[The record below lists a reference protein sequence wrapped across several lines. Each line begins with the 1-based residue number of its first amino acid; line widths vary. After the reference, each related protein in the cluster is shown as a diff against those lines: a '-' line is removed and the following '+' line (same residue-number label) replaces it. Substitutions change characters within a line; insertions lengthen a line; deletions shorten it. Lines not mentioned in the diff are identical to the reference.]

1 MSQQK
6 FLNPNRIWFTIVLLH
21 IVGSVLDSVLAILPF
36 GRIIAA
42 IAIWFFLANIQ
53 EKNIRRIEICIAGCI
68 ITIFMMYSL
77 DISYQGTI
85 LLNELLLLYVFWVC
99 QNAYVKPV
107 EYCHLRKVSLKSI
120 GLIIV
125 AAIFLFIMADYVNA
139 CSMIAFQ
146 NLLDDSL
153 QAIVNKPVEA
163 LVVVAILPAIIE
175 EFLFRGMIYR
185 GIANKSNKK
194 IVIIISA
201 LLFAFLHM
209 NFNQMCYAF
218 VMGLVFAIVIYLTDN
233 LSVSILLHMLFNA
246 FTVIITCFEK
256 SNAIQAILQCNIAGY
271 TLFNPSLT
279 DTQGKIEISLLI
291 IGGLIAILSAVIAGW
306 LILLIAK
313 TEKTT
318 ETTINNE
325 NILKDNDNI
334 FKNNENWKP
343 DLRFFAG
350 SGVCILIAIL
360 RQHGAQ
366 PCVARAAGRR
376 RFGHPQKAKP
386 QEPAGKHLGPVVVI
400 VAVEAGERR
409 VPVSPHGRRAR
420 PDAEKEIAEPLP
432 LHAFGKGAPVGAA
445 FQPLRPA
452 DGPEVFLLHG
462 FAKIRIQQQFV
473 SAQAG
478 CKAVIRLAGLHCFH
492 KSTF

>member
-1 MSQQK
+1 
-6 FLNPNRIWFTIVLLH
+6 
-21 IVGSVLDSVLAILPF
+21 
-36 GRIIAA
+36 
-42 IAIWFFLANIQ
+42 
-53 EKNIRRIEICIAGCI
+53 
-68 ITIFMMYSL
+68 MYSI

-85 LLNELLLLYVFWVC
+85 LLNELLLLYVFWAC

-153 QAIVNKPVEA
+153 RAIVNKPVEA

-194 IVIIISA
+194 IAIIISA

-246 FTVIITCFEK
+246 FTV
-256 SNAIQAILQCNIAGY
+256 IQAILQCNIAGY

-334 FKNNENWKP
+334 FKNNEKWKP

-360 RQHGAQ
+360 Y
-366 PCVARAAGRR
+366 
-376 RFGHPQKAKP
+376 
-386 QEPAGKHLGPVVVI
+386 
-400 VAVEAGERR
+400 
-409 VPVSPHGRRAR
+409 
-420 PDAEKEIAEPLP
+420 EI
-432 LHAFGKGAPVGAA
+432 
-445 FQPLRPA
+445 
-452 DGPEVFLLHG
+452 LL
-462 FAKIRIQQQFV
+462 
-473 SAQAG
+473 
-478 CKAVIRLAGLHCFH
+478 
-492 KSTF
+492 

>member
-1 MSQQK
+1 
-6 FLNPNRIWFTIVLLH
+6 
-21 IVGSVLDSVLAILPF
+21 
-36 GRIIAA
+36 
-42 IAIWFFLANIQ
+42 
-53 EKNIRRIEICIAGCI
+53 
-68 ITIFMMYSL
+68 
-77 DISYQGTI
+77 
-85 LLNELLLLYVFWVC
+85 
-99 QNAYVKPV
+99 
-107 EYCHLRKVSLKSI
+107 
-120 GLIIV
+120 
-125 AAIFLFIMADYVNA
+125 MADYVNA

-194 IVIIISA
+194 MAIIISA

-313 TEKTT
+313 TVKTT

-325 NILKDNDNI
+325 NILKDNN
-334 FKNNENWKP
+334 KVPKH
-343 DLRFFAG
+343 G
-350 SGVCILIAIL
+350 SGVGVINVHSRIQLM
-360 RQHGAQ
+360 
-366 PCVARAAGRR
+366 
-376 RFGHPQKAKP
+376 FGEQYGLEIYS
-386 QEPAGKHLGPVVVI
+386 EPDEGTRVVI
-400 VAVEAGERR
+400 HIPAIPYTKENAEQLEMQKYTQ
-409 VPVSPHGRRAR
+409 GR
-420 PDAEKEIAEPLP
+420 DVDEKE
-432 LHAFGKGAPVGAA
+432 
-445 FQPLRPA
+445 
-452 DGPEVFLLHG
+452 
-462 FAKIRIQQQFV
+462 
-473 SAQAG
+473 
-478 CKAVIRLAGLHCFH
+478 
-492 KSTF
+492 

>member
-1 MSQQK
+1 M
-6 FLNPNRIWFTIVLLH
+6 
-21 IVGSVLDSVLAILPF
+21 
-36 GRIIAA
+36 
-42 IAIWFFLANIQ
+42 
-53 EKNIRRIEICIAGCI
+53 
-68 ITIFMMYSL
+68 
-77 DISYQGTI
+77 
-85 LLNELLLLYVFWVC
+85 LYVFWVC

-194 IVIIISA
+194 IAIIISA

-218 VMGLVFAIVIYLTDN
+218 VMGLIFAFVIYLTDN
-233 LSVSILLHMLFNA
+233 LTISILLHMLFNA
-246 FTVIITCFEK
+246 FTVIITCFQETK
-256 SNAIQAILQCNIAGY
+256 PIQAILRCNIAGY

-318 ETTINNE
+318 EATINNE

-334 FKNNENWKP
+334 FKNNEKWKP

-350 SGVCILIAIL
+350 SGLCILIAIL
-360 RQHGAQ
+360 Y
-366 PCVARAAGRR
+366 
-376 RFGHPQKAKP
+376 
-386 QEPAGKHLGPVVVI
+386 
-400 VAVEAGERR
+400 
-409 VPVSPHGRRAR
+409 
-420 PDAEKEIAEPLP
+420 EI
-432 LHAFGKGAPVGAA
+432 
-445 FQPLRPA
+445 
-452 DGPEVFLLHG
+452 LL
-462 FAKIRIQQQFV
+462 
-473 SAQAG
+473 
-478 CKAVIRLAGLHCFH
+478 
-492 KSTF
+492 

>member
-68 ITIFMMYSL
+68 ITIFMMYSI

-85 LLNELLLLYVFWVC
+85 LLNELLLLYVFWAC

-194 IVIIISA
+194 IAIIISA

-318 ETTINNE
+318 QSKKT
-325 NILKDNDNI
+325 
-334 FKNNENWKP
+334 
-343 DLRFFAG
+343 
-350 SGVCILIAIL
+350 
-360 RQHGAQ
+360 
-366 PCVARAAGRR
+366 AR
-376 RFGHPQKAKP
+376 
-386 QEPAGKHLGPVVVI
+386 
-400 VAVEAGERR
+400 
-409 VPVSPHGRRAR
+409 
-420 PDAEKEIAEPLP
+420 
-432 LHAFGKGAPVGAA
+432 
-445 FQPLRPA
+445 
-452 DGPEVFLLHG
+452 
-462 FAKIRIQQQFV
+462 
-473 SAQAG
+473 
-478 CKAVIRLAGLHCFH
+478 
-492 KSTF
+492 

>member
-68 ITIFMMYSL
+68 ITIFMMYSI

-85 LLNELLLLYVFWVC
+85 LLNELLLLYVFWAC

-163 LVVVAILPAIIE
+163 
-175 EFLFRGMIYR
+175 YR

-291 IGGLIAILSAVIAGW
+291 IGGLIAILSTVIAGW

-318 ETTINNE
+318 ETTINNK

-334 FKNNENWKP
+334 FKNNEKWKP

-360 RQHGAQ
+360 Y
-366 PCVARAAGRR
+366 
-376 RFGHPQKAKP
+376 
-386 QEPAGKHLGPVVVI
+386 
-400 VAVEAGERR
+400 
-409 VPVSPHGRRAR
+409 
-420 PDAEKEIAEPLP
+420 EI
-432 LHAFGKGAPVGAA
+432 
-445 FQPLRPA
+445 
-452 DGPEVFLLHG
+452 LL
-462 FAKIRIQQQFV
+462 
-473 SAQAG
+473 
-478 CKAVIRLAGLHCFH
+478 
-492 KSTF
+492 

>member
-1 MSQQK
+1 
-6 FLNPNRIWFTIVLLH
+6 
-21 IVGSVLDSVLAILPF
+21 
-36 GRIIAA
+36 
-42 IAIWFFLANIQ
+42 
-53 EKNIRRIEICIAGCI
+53 
-68 ITIFMMYSL
+68 
-77 DISYQGTI
+77 
-85 LLNELLLLYVFWVC
+85 
-99 QNAYVKPV
+99 
-107 EYCHLRKVSLKSI
+107 
-120 GLIIV
+120 
-125 AAIFLFIMADYVNA
+125 
-139 CSMIAFQ
+139 MIAFQ

-163 LVVVAILPAIIE
+163 LVAVAILPAIIE

-194 IVIIISA
+194 IAIIISA

-343 DLRFFAG
+343 DFRFFAG

-360 RQHGAQ
+360 Y
-366 PCVARAAGRR
+366 
-376 RFGHPQKAKP
+376 
-386 QEPAGKHLGPVVVI
+386 
-400 VAVEAGERR
+400 
-409 VPVSPHGRRAR
+409 
-420 PDAEKEIAEPLP
+420 EI
-432 LHAFGKGAPVGAA
+432 
-445 FQPLRPA
+445 
-452 DGPEVFLLHG
+452 LL
-462 FAKIRIQQQFV
+462 
-473 SAQAG
+473 
-478 CKAVIRLAGLHCFH
+478 
-492 KSTF
+492 